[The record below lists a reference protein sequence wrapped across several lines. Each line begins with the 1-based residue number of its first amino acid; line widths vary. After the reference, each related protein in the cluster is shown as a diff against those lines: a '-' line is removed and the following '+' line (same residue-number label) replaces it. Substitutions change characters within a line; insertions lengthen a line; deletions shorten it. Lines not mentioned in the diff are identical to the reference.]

1 MQSRASCVVHGIRV
15 ASFAHLTARRVATWR
30 LILQADTIVMR
41 RPHRVGMLLA
51 GTFQGDMMPSHGEP
65 LMSMPIRLVIAERHP
80 DVLRGLAR
88 LLSSVADFA
97 VVATATDSI
106 KSLAAVRAHR
116 PDIAVLDSALPGK
129 SGLEAAGE
137 ILREGLPT
145 RVVLVTATID
155 DREALEVFRLG
166 IHGVLLK
173 EMAPRL
179 LVQCIRKVLAG
190 GRWVE
195 LESLRRAV
203 ENLLRQE
210 ASPRPASSPLTGAEG
225 RVARLLTEGAR
236 NKEIANHLGVSES
249 TIKNHLHNIYVK
261 LNFSSRGELA
271 HWYQTGARLN
281 GSPGSRS
288 IGGWEAIAQPSPAT

>member
-1 MQSRASCVVHGIRV
+1 MWPPRPTAQSRWLVV
-15 ASFAHLTARRVATWR
+15 L
-30 LILQADTIVMR
+30 D
-41 RPHRVGMLLA
+41 
-51 GTFQGDMMPSHGEP
+51 
-65 LMSMPIRLVIAERHP
+65 IRL
-80 DVLRGLAR
+80 
-88 LLSSVADFA
+88 S
-97 VVATATDSI
+97 
-106 KSLAAVRAHR
+106 
-116 PDIAVLDSALPGK
+116 GK
-129 SGLEAAGE
+129 SGLEVARD
-137 ILREGLPT
+137 ILKTDLPT
-145 RVVLVTATID
+145 RIVLVPEAID
-155 DREALEVFRLG
+155 DRESLEAFRLG

-173 EMAPRL
+173 EMAPGL
-179 LVQCIRKVLAG
+179 LVQCIRKVHAG
-190 GRWVE
+190 GRWTE
-195 LESLRRAV
+195 RESLRRAV

>member
-1 MQSRASCVVHGIRV
+1 
-15 ASFAHLTARRVATWR
+15 
-30 LILQADTIVMR
+30 MR

-80 DVLRGLAR
+80 DVLRGLER
-88 LLSSVADFA
+88 SLSSVADFA

-203 ENLLRQE
+203 ENLLRDEALPQP
-210 ASPRPASSPLTGAEG
+210 ASPPLTPAEV
-225 RVARLLTEGAR
+225 RVAGLLVQGAR
-236 NKEIANHLGVSES
+236 NKEIANHLGVAES
-249 TIKNHLHNIYVK
+249 TIKNHLHNTYAK
-261 LNFSSRGELA
+261 LNLSSRGELA
-271 HWYQTGARLN
+271 RWYRTVGHPN
-281 GSPGSRS
+281 GSSGSRS
-288 IGGWEAIAQPSPAT
+288 WEGLSRAWQPSAAR